1 MKSYDNI
8 LYEDNHLLVAL
19 KPAGL
24 AVQPDCIEQLKHIL
38 KKKYQK
44 SGNVFLEPIHR
55 LDKPVSGL
63 ILCAKS
69 SKALS
74 RLHALMRDRQI
85 EKRYLALVSGEPPS
99 PEAELRHF
107 LVHDSHRARVVLP
120 THPEAKEA
128 LLRYRILEKKSNE
141 SLVEIDLMTGRYHQ
155 IRAQFGAIGCPIV
168 GDAKYGSMHVWPH
181 EGIALHHARLKLE
194 HPVTHQELM
203 FETPFLRGGRGFRI
217 SFAPLDLHNNPC
229 SCLPVCD
236 SPR

>member
-1 MKSYDNI
+1 MKSYDKI

-24 AVQPDCIEQLKHIL
+24 ATQPDCIEQLKHIL

-44 SGNVFLEPIHR
+44 SGNVFLEPVHR

-74 RLHALMRDRQI
+74 RLHALMRARQI
-85 EKRYLALVSGEPPS
+85 EKRYLALVSGELPS
-99 PEAELRHF
+99 SEGELRHS
-107 LVHDSHRARVVLP
+107 LVHDSHRARVVVP

-128 LLRYRILEKKSNE
+128 ILRYRILKKKADR

-155 IRAQFGAIGCPIV
+155 IRVQFGAIGCPVI
-168 GDAKYGSMHVWPH
+168 GDAKYGSTHPWPH
-181 EGIALHHARLKLE
+181 EGIALHHARMKLK
-194 HPVTHQELM
+194 HPVTQQELVI
-203 FETPFLRGGRGFRI
+203 EDCQDKLG
-217 SFAPLDLHNNPC
+217 
-229 SCLPVCD
+229 
-236 SPR
+236 